1 MRGRAYTF
9 GAPIVAYK
17 HDQLEITAQAVQLLL
32 VQKQQLARHGFC
44 RVNNYMHSM
53 SGMCYP

>member
-1 MRGRAYTF
+1 MRGRALHLWT
-9 GAPIVAYK
+9 IVAYK